1 MNVFSLA
8 AILWK
13 LWRSQKCWFGENCWA
28 SICIAFSSLLIVEC
42 FRYLDT
48 LKADVIKRN
57 VLLSFFFCFHCFLK
71 PNGVQ
76 GKLSLQRASLAAS
89 EAIARTPT
97 KEKKMPKTGFITIAT
112 SNWVSYLVHATLNH
126 EQLGNYLFIP
136 MH

>member
-97 KEKKMPKTGFITIAT
+97 KEKKKMPKTGFITIAK
-112 SNWVSYLVHATLNH
+112 SNWVSYH
-126 EQLGNYLFIP
+126 EQLRNYLFIP